1 MTKWLEQNK
10 NIVLIIVL
18 ILFVILAIF
27 FIFLIRPLAA
37 DEETKRQELNR
48 INDDVSFY
56 QNHLNELSPQTF
68 TDQEKDLLIGK
79 VPATPNV
86 EEVVKDLEKTEIKTG
101 AVIDNVAISIFPNEA
116 VSQENTDAQAAAEG
130 QENQETSAED
140 NCQQLVTCFTRRN
153 YQAIK

>member
-18 ILFVILAIF
+18 ILFVILALF

-56 QNHLNELSPQTF
+56 QNHLNQLTEQTF
-68 TDQEKDLLIGK
+68 TDEEKVLLVGS
-79 VPATPNV
+79 VPVSPNV
-86 EEVVKDLEKTEIKTG
+86 EEMIKEFEKTEIKTG
-101 AVIDNVAISIFPNEA
+101 AVIDNIAISIIPNEA
-116 VSQENTDAQAAAEG
+116 VSQQKILT
-130 QENQETSAED
+130 
-140 NCQQLVTCFTRRN
+140 
-153 YQAIK
+153 YQADR